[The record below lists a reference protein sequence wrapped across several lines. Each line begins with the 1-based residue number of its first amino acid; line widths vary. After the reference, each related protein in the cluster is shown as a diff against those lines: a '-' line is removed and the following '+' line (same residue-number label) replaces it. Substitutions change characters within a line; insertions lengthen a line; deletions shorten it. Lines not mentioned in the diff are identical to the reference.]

1 MIGTD
6 NNLYIPVGDVD
17 GSHKEPEFETETQN
31 YPDGAEP
38 DGRSGILK
46 ITLDGEPVPNGGI
59 IGEYPL
65 NLYYAYGIR
74 NSFGINFDPITSNL
88 WDTENGP
95 GYGDEI
101 NLVEPGFNSGWVQ
114 AQGMSFDKVDD
125 DFNNDD
131 LVNFGRRGTYSDPEL
146 EWRQTRSYS
155 HYILTF

>member
-1 MIGTD
+1 
-6 NNLYIPVGDVD
+6 
-17 GSHKEPEFETETQN
+17 
-31 YPDGAEP
+31 
-38 DGRSGILK
+38 
-46 ITLDGEPVPNGGI
+46 VPNGGI

-114 AQGMSFDKVDD
+114 V
-125 DFNNDD
+125 
-131 LVNFGRRGTYSDPEL
+131 
-146 EWRQTRSYS
+146 
-155 HYILTF
+155 